1 MRNDKPYI
9 TGRIKEM
16 MHNRDKANQRGQAE
30 RFKYLRNKIVS
41 EIRKEK
47 NKFYDKRIK
56 PISSH
61 NPKLWWKQIKK
72 VVGTKQD
79 SVSIIDQET
88 ENPLSAKE
96 SAEYINTFFTD
107 LTKNYPEVADEWL
120 SITADET
127 LPQISVTNLIKKLK
141 GI

>member
-1 MRNDKPYI
+1 VYEDDKPYI

-16 MHNRDKANQRGQAE
+16 MHNRDKAYQRGQAE
-30 RFKYLRNKIVS
+30 RFKYLRNRIVS

-47 NKFYDKRIK
+47 NKFCDKRIK

-79 SVSIIDQET
+79 SVSIIDPET
-88 ENPLSAKE
+88 GNPLSAKE

-107 LTKNYPEVADEWL
+107 LTKNYPCR
-120 SITADET
+120 SI
-127 LPQISVTNLIKKLK
+127 
-141 GI
+141 